1 METTADFLDH
11 LKSRLNCRFDADVG
25 EHMGW
30 KASQTSRYRR
40 LKTTFSN
47 ETARRI
53 ALLCEMKPEYVVA
66 CMMAQQAKIPEARST
81 WQRIAAQIG
90 RAAALAA
97 VAVAPALTS
106 PDAQARFDNS
116 QNVPTSGHQEAGR
129 NTQCTTRRRRTAST
143 FALAARA
150 LLAFPGHHFAL

>member
-11 LKSRLNCRFDADVG
+11 LKSRLKCRNDADLG
-25 EHMGW
+25 ERMGW

-47 ETARRI
+47 ETSWRI
-53 ALLCEMKPEYVVA
+53 AELCEMKPEYVVA
-66 CMMAQQAKIPEARST
+66 CMMAQQAKGPEARST
-81 WQRIAAQIG
+81 WARVAGQIG

-106 PDAQARFDNS
+106 PDARAGFNS
-116 QNVPTSGHQEAGR
+116 SGNLPTPAHHQEGR
-129 NTQCTTRRRRTAST
+129 NT
-143 FALAARA
+143 
-150 LLAFPGHHFAL
+150 H